1 MQSPPRLFLIVG
13 FWLGLLLAMFAL
25 RFGRTIPPTAPKED
39 LLETLHKLVAQK
51 RYADALPLSE
61 KLTAQAVQ
69 DHGTNHIKT
78 AEAFEFL
85 GKNYEALHDN
95 TNAIAVS
102 SIAAAIFESLLGT
115 NHATTVEA
123 QQRLGTLY
131 VGSGRPK
138 EGHPLLTRCL
148 EHTRRVD
155 GPAHTNT
162 AKILV
167 TLGSALHQMSDWQ
180 NAESSYQQSLS
191 IYEQAGASN
200 SLEAAFCMLELAEFY
215 RAAGKLAD
223 VEPLLKRSL
232 PIHEAQLGTEHELT
246 GLVIN
251 SLANYYH
258 AIDDLD
264 SAGEFYLRGLKIV
277 RKTAGADH
285 PATALVLGNFG
296 ELYRRIGDF
305 EMAERLMDESI
316 GILMA
321 RFGPEHPTTASSLN
335 SFANLKSEMGKH
347 AQAKQLMEA
356 SAIAY
361 RVLYGEDHI
370 DTVKTSESLAGVH
383 RLLRELKESEE
394 LSAKC
399 LAFHE
404 RDFGPA
410 HPRSAALLWNYALTQ
425 LDLGREAEAK
435 ALTTKL
441 RAAVEKRLA
450 RNLIFTSERQRLS
463 AQAMQQFNPMDL
475 LGTLSM
481 VDELAEY
488 SFRTKGLVLD
498 ASMRDEQPP
507 SGRANTLLQTLL
519 DEQRSSKERLT
530 QVELAL
536 AATQTSAERAAL
548 RERYKRVEA
557 ELEAAQIALA
567 RRDESGQG
575 TRTALQCT
583 IGEVRAQLGER
594 AALLDFVKYE
604 HYRGGTNHEPCYGV
618 VVLLNPSVRG
628 HAPEDPGL
636 LWVPLGNAA
645 EIESSVEHYVA
656 AMRGSVRAAE
666 KPLVEL
672 GLRLFSP
679 LERHLPPEIST
690 LVICPDGALQFA
702 NFGTFL
708 DSSGRFLAERF
719 SFQTVASARAL
730 RPVPAR
736 DHPARKLVAFA
747 NPDFN
752 AGQRS
757 RNQASQDLLRGTS
770 REALNSSGRSTAL
783 QPLPHTASE
792 AQFLLAKAASW
803 QCEAA
808 IYEGEAAN
816 ESRLSALTSPFVL
829 HLATHGFQLGET
841 IGPASRAYPKK
852 QIWRVDPMLRSCIAL
867 AGAQSTLDAW
877 DQGNAPLPTND
888 GILSARELSRL
899 DLRGTWLVVL
909 SACDTGLGELRNGEG
924 VLGLRRGFVQAG
936 AQNLLMTLWPISDKW
951 SVEIMKSFYE
961 KAMATGDAPQ
971 AMAEVQAEWLAK
983 LRKEKGALIAAR
995 IAGPFV
1001 LTSRGK
1007 PTGK

>member
-1 MQSPPRLFLIVG
+1 LLS
-13 FWLGLLLAMFAL
+13 LLLAIFAL
-25 RFGRTIPPTAPKED
+25 RIGPVGPSELSDDALRKAIDE
-39 LLETLHKLVAQK
+39 LLVQK
-51 RYADALPLSE
+51 RYDDALPLCE
-61 KLTAQAVQ
+61 KLTVRVVQ
-69 DHGTNHIKT
+69 QYGTNHINT
-78 AEAFEFL
+78 AEAFTL
-85 GKNYEALHDN
+85 LSQAYEAAQN
-95 TNAIAVS
+95 ITNAIG
-102 SIAAAIFESLLGT
+102 AAAIVSEIFASSLGT
-115 NHATTVEA
+115 NHPTAIEA

-138 EGHPLLTRCL
+138 EGYALLTRCL

-155 GPAHTNT
+155 GQAHVNA

-167 TLGSALHQMSDWQ
+167 TLGSAFHQMGDWK
-180 NAESSYQQSLS
+180 NADSSYHQSLS
-191 IYEQAGASN
+191 IYEQTGALN
-200 SLEAAFCMLELAEFY
+200 SLEAAFCMRELAEFY
-215 RAAGKLAD
+215 RAGGKLAGI
-223 VEPLLKRSL
+223 EPLLKRSL
-232 PIHEAQLGTEHELT
+232 LTHEAQLGPEHELT

-251 SLANYYH
+251 SLANYYL

-264 SAGEFYLRGLKIV
+264 SAGELYLRGLKIV
-277 RKTAGADH
+277 RKSAGDNH
-285 PATALVLGNFG
+285 PSTALVLGNFG
-296 ELYRRIGDF
+296 ELYRRMGDF
-305 EMAERLMDESI
+305 EMAERLMNESI
-316 GILMA
+316 GILVA

-335 SFANLKSEMGKH
+335 NFANLQSEMGQY
-347 AQAKQLMEA
+347 AQAKKLMEA
-356 SAIAY
+356 SAMAY
-361 RVLYGEDHI
+361 RILYGEDHI
-370 DTVKTSESLAGVH
+370 DTVKTRESLAGVH
-383 RLLRELKESEE
+383 RLLRELEESEK

-399 LAFHE
+399 LGFYE
-404 RDFGPA
+404 RVFGPA
-410 HPRSAALLWNYALTQ
+410 HPKSVALLWNYALTK
-425 LDLGREAEAK
+425 LDLRREAEAK

-481 VDELAEY
+481 VKELAEY

-498 ASMRDEQPP
+498 ASMEDEQSL
-507 SGRANTLLQTLL
+507 SGGANTLQQTLL
-519 DEQRSSKERLT
+519 NEQHSSKERLT
-530 QVELAL
+530 QIELAL
-536 AATQTSAERAAL
+536 AATQISAERERL
-548 RERYKRVEA
+548 REQYKGVEA
-557 ELEAAQIALA
+557 DLEATQIALA
-567 RRDESGQG
+567 RRDESGLAA
-575 TRTALQCT
+575 RAALQCSVA
-583 IGEVRAQLGER
+583 EVRAQLGER

-604 HYRGGTNHEPCYGV
+604 HYMGGEKFEPRYGV

-628 HAPEDPGL
+628 NAPDDNGL
-636 LWVPLGNAA
+636 LWIPLGKAA
-645 EIESSVEHYVA
+645 EIEALVDHYIG
-656 AMRGSVRAAE
+656 AMRGSVRTTE

-679 LERHLPPEIST
+679 LESHLPPEIST
-690 LVICPDGALQFA
+690 LVVCPDGALQFA

-730 RPVPAR
+730 RPVPVR
-736 DHPARKLVAFA
+736 NHPARKLVAFA

-757 RNQASQDLLRGTS
+757 RHQASQDLLRDTS

-792 AQFLLAKAASW
+792 AQFLVAKAASW
-803 QCEAA
+803 QCEAT

-829 HLATHGFQLGET
+829 HFATHGFQLGET

-877 DQGNAPLPTND
+877 EQGNAPHPTND

-909 SACDTGLGELRNGEG
+909 SACDTGLGEARNGEG

-951 SVEIMKSFYE
+951 SVEIMKSFYD
-961 KAMATGDAPQ
+961 KAMVSGNAPL

-983 LRKEKGALIAAR
+983 LRKEKGALLAAR

-1007 PTGK
+1007 VISK